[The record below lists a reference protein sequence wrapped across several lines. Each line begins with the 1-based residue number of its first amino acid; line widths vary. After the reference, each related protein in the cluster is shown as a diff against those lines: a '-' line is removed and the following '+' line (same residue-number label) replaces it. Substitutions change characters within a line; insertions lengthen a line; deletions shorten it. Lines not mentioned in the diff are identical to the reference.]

1 MHMPP
6 QPILIPVGILFIV
19 LSVPVILKMVKPNP
33 WHGFRTPKTLS
44 NEGVWYR
51 ANYVFGWDL
60 AGAGAIIILA
70 GFMMPD
76 IATHFPDV
84 TAKRLQAVFVASA
97 LGVAILHTF
106 WVLRRL

>member
-1 MHMPP
+1 MPP
-6 QPILIPVGILFIV
+6 QPILIPVGILFII
-19 LSVPVILKMVKPNP
+19 LSVPVILKMVKPNH
-33 WHGFRTPKTLS
+33 WYGFRTPKTLS
-44 NEGVWYR
+44 NEGIWYK

-60 AGAGAIIILA
+60 AGAGAVIILA

-84 TAKRLQAVFVASA
+84 PARRLKAILVGGA

>member
-1 MHMPP
+1 MPP

-33 WHGFRTPKTLS
+33 WYGFRTPKTLS

-84 TAKRLQAVFVASA
+84 TAKRLQAVLVVGA